1 MAETIQELLVDPRC
15 QDHISAT
22 VLCEKMFSAVLI
34 RRILAR
40 IAGLRYCMIFQGR
53 MSGASVSPPKRWMPF
68 AFAMVLRCELS
79 RARECVRLRVFRKFG
94 RRVLPSHCRLSMTEE
109 RIIGSSS
116 ADLFASA
123 FDTDTDL

>member
-53 MSGASVSPPKRWMPF
+53 MSGASVAPPKRWMPF

-94 RRVLPSHCRLSMTEE
+94 RRVLAEPLSAEHDRGADHRLLQRRSV
-109 RIIGSSS
+109 RVG
-116 ADLFASA
+116 L
-123 FDTDTDL
+123 

>member
-15 QDHISAT
+15 QYHISAT

-53 MSGASVSPPKRWMPF
+53 MSGASVSPPKRGMPF

-79 RARECVRLRVFRKFG
+79 RACECVRLRVFRKFG
-94 RRVLPSHCRLSMTEE
+94 RRVLAEPLSAERDRGADHRLLQRRSV
-109 RIIGSSS
+109 RVG
-116 ADLFASA
+116 L
-123 FDTDTDL
+123 